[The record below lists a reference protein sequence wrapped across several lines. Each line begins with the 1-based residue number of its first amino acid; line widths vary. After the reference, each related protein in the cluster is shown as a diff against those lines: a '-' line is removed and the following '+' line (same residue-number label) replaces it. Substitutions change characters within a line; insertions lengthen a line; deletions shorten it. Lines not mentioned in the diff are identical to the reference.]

1 MRKRLSG
8 NNLFLLLSFIYIL
21 ASLLFISQSKGVG
34 TTTDEYGY
42 LYGAARVL
50 GWDWSDVMQY
60 HSFYGQGLSILWAPL
75 FYVFQSNMVLAY
87 QAILVLNVLFLIGS
101 AFALKLLCQNLFP
114 SISATFATILAFVT
128 ILYPGYIYNS
138 QSASSE
144 SILLFL
150 FCWDSYALYRYL
162 HTKKYRYWLIF
173 ILLLSIIPVFHFRTV
188 ALLACVVLLSFIM
201 LAKRQLPLKLFL
213 LLFCSV
219 VLGVIFTKAIQNQYY
234 IDVAANEVTSQN
246 SSIPIVLYI
255 KNIFVDP
262 IAWIK
267 AALGKVYYFLNVG
280 NIVIVLAML
289 ALVRDTYKYLFKR
302 DGDNETDAFCTF
314 LLLTFIANLIAFS
327 IQMMYSFSRFDYPV
341 YSRYLEYL
349 VAPIIMIGLVKLTE
363 KRLSSKWLV
372 LYVLLLIPLTQ
383 VVMHQL
389 ENVNGYNVFALD
401 SAPGFGAYF
410 NYYMGNQD
418 IYVALLKATCYP
430 VFILAIMIVFNLI
443 GLIKEFNKI
452 APLKSVLRTDNLKY
466 LNLMVV
472 AVFWMFIT
480 LNALL
485 EYIPIRKDIY
495 NSRESLI
502 SEINS
507 YTDSTDILYLKNKED
522 NSLWD
527 AKALQLSMGARK
539 LGVTEKTDS
548 ILEEDSDPKLIIVDD
563 NNDKLKSLKKK
574 LKKENVDYEI
584 DNIDSYSL
592 IYLGSEAE
600 IGE

>member
-1 MRKRLSG
+1 
-8 NNLFLLLSFIYIL
+8 
-21 ASLLFISQSKGVG
+21 
-34 TTTDEYGY
+34 
-42 LYGAARVL
+42 
-50 GWDWSDVMQY
+50 
-60 HSFYGQGLSILWAPL
+60 
-75 FYVFQSNMVLAY
+75 
-87 QAILVLNVLFLIGS
+87 
-101 AFALKLLCQNLFP
+101 
-114 SISATFATILAFVT
+114 
-128 ILYPGYIYNS
+128 
-138 QSASSE
+138 
-144 SILLFL
+144 
-150 FCWDSYALYRYL
+150 
-162 HTKKYRYWLIF
+162 
-173 ILLLSIIPVFHFRTV
+173 
-188 ALLACVVLLSFIM
+188 
-201 LAKRQLPLKLFL
+201 
-213 LLFCSV
+213 
-219 VLGVIFTKAIQNQYY
+219 
-234 IDVAANEVTSQN
+234 
-246 SSIPIVLYI
+246 
-255 KNIFVDP
+255 
-262 IAWIK
+262 
-267 AALGKVYYFLNVG
+267 
-280 NIVIVLAML
+280 
-289 ALVRDTYKYLFKR
+289 
-302 DGDNETDAFCTF
+302 
-314 LLLTFIANLIAFS
+314 
-327 IQMMYSFSRFDYPV
+327 
-341 YSRYLEYL
+341 
-349 VAPIIMIGLVKLTE
+349 MIGLVKLTE

-584 DNIDSYSL
+584 DNIDSYSF